1 MRPASPGPT
10 SPSTASPSDLS
21 CCSLP
26 TSSAPPGPGPARH
39 HHRCPSPPHRVAR
52 RASWD
57 GRHMASIRTA
67 GLAKNFGDL
76 RAVNEIDLDLPEGG
90 VAGFVGP
97 NGAGKS
103 TTIRMLLGLIT
114 PTGGEGEVFGHPI
127 GRPAA
132 YLHRVGAL
140 IEAPAFYPALTGEA
154 NLTEYKKE
162 GRSYTLRPDLSFA
175 APTRLVYF
183 ATETGAKPT
192 PTRPRAPRRRSTRS
206 VRSGG

>member
-1 MRPASPGPT
+1 
-10 SPSTASPSDLS
+10 
-21 CCSLP
+21 
-26 TSSAPPGPGPARH
+26 
-39 HHRCPSPPHRVAR
+39 
-52 RASWD
+52 
-57 GRHMASIRTA
+57 MASIRTA

-154 NLTEYKKE
+154 NLTELTA
-162 GRSYTLRPDLSFA
+162 GRLSRDSAGSPEDRGYTENGVRADGDSNPSKYLDAVQQGR
-175 APTRLVYF
+175 
-183 ATETGAKPT
+183 ATP
-192 PTRPRAPRRRSTRS
+192 
-206 VRSGG
+206 